1 MNRLNETKK
10 DYDSGRITK
19 SDYIVKMYEIHSGL
33 FDYAEFIEK
42 TNISSIEIRDNKV
55 ICTFRDSG
63 IKFICN
69 KNDKRLAPFDTL
81 NFGSYEMDELEMQLN
96 LIEPDYSVFDIG
108 GNLGWYSMHIAKAKP
123 GTKIFTFEPI
133 KSTFDL
139 LNENIRINGFTN
151 IETFNSGFSDIEGEM
166 TFYFDPE
173 LSVNA
178 SLADLS
184 SDHKLVRAICYVKK
198 LNTFIK
204 EKKYKVDFIKC
215 DVEGAELLVYKGGME
230 VIKNQMPVIFSE
242 MLRKWA
248 AKFNYHPNQIIELL
262 AGEGYGC
269 FVLKNKKLKAFGFV
283 DETTQDTNY
292 FFLHKEKHNEK
303 IKRFSE

>member
-1 MNRLNETKK
+1 MNRLNEIKK

-19 SDYIVKMYEIHSGL
+19 SDYIIRMYEIHSGL

-42 TNISSIEIRDNKV
+42 TNISSIEVRNNRV

-69 KNDKRLAPFDTL
+69 KNDKRLVPFDTL

-108 GNLGWYSMHIAKAKP
+108 GNLGWYSMHVAKEKP
-123 GTKIFTFEPI
+123 GAKIFTFEPI

-151 IETFNSGFSDIEGEM
+151 IETFNYGFSDTEGEM
-166 TFYFDPE
+166 TFYFDPA

-184 SDHKLVRAICYVKK
+184 NDNQLVKVICYVKT
-198 LNTFIK
+198 LDNFIK
-204 EKKYKVDFIKC
+204 EKNYKVDFIKC
-215 DVEGAELLVYKGGME
+215 DVEGAELLVYKGGMK
-230 VIKNQMPVIFSE
+230 VINNQRPVIFSE

-248 AKFNYHPNQIIELL
+248 SKFNYHPNHIIELL
-262 AGEGYGC
+262 SGEGYGC
-269 FVLKNKKLKAFGFV
+269 YVLRNKKLKAIGLV
-283 DETTQDTNY
+283 DKTTQDTNY
-292 FFLHKEKHNEK
+292 FFLHKEKHIEK
-303 IKRFSE
+303 IMRFSE